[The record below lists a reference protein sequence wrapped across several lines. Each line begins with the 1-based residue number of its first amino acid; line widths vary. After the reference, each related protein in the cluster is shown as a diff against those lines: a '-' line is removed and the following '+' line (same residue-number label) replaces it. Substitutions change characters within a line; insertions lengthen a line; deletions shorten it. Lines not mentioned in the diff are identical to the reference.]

1 MPCSRIDIVQNV
13 TKSVQSRK
21 MPKQDQNNW
30 MKLAGAGMEIAVGL
44 GLGAVIGNW
53 IDRKYQS
60 APWGVLIGAGLGFAA
75 GMYLLI
81 KATIGANK
89 N

>member
-1 MPCSRIDIVQNV
+1 
-13 TKSVQSRK
+13 
-21 MPKQDQNNW
+21 MPKQDQNSW

>member
-1 MPCSRIDIVQNV
+1 
-13 TKSVQSRK
+13 

-44 GLGAVIGNW
+44 GLGAAIGNW
-53 IDRKYQS
+53 IDRKHQS

>member
-1 MPCSRIDIVQNV
+1 
-13 TKSVQSRK
+13 
-21 MPKQDQNNW
+21 
-30 MKLAGAGMEIAVGL
+30 MEIAVGL

>member
-1 MPCSRIDIVQNV
+1 
-13 TKSVQSRK
+13 